1 MGSFTQGSTGSEG
14 PDCDENST
22 AGVWPHGSPHSDQH
36 SGPVGHGL
44 GPQDKLDLR
53 SVLLAKAV
61 QYEIIPRLM
70 LAHRS
75 TESCSEQLGQ
85 ALAHVSPQD
94 VHRFARV
101 ILEEDDVVVRQHVQA
116 LRQRGVPVETLFLE
130 LLAPAARYLGE
141 LWEQDLCS
149 FTDVTV
155 GLGRLQQVLRDNSAH
170 LPEVT
175 TTSSHNGRPYRV
187 LLLPCPGEQ
196 HTFGL
201 FLVAE
206 FFHRAGWEVHSEF
219 LPRNGAPQALVQD
232 SWYDVVGFSLGNPK
246 YFSELS
252 DCIEQI
258 RHKSINSD
266 ISIICGGAAFSLNT
280 ELALNCPADAVITD
294 GSLAPETAR
303 DLLARHG
310 TRAAT
315 NARH

>member
-1 MGSFTQGSTGSEG
+1 MGSFTQGSTGQEG
-14 PDCDENST
+14 PDCDEHSP
-22 AGVWPHGSPHSDQH
+22 AGVWPHGPPLSPQRN
-36 SGPVGHGL
+36 GPVGL
-44 GPQDKLDLR
+44 APDPQDKLDLR

-75 TESCSEQLGQ
+75 PESCSEQLGQ
-85 ALAHVSPQD
+85 ALAHVSPEE

-101 ILEEDDVVVRQHVQA
+101 ILEEEDVVVRQHVQA

-175 TTSSHNGRPYRV
+175 TSSQSGRPKRV

-206 FFHRAGWEVHSEF
+206 FFHRAGWEVQSEF
-219 LPRNGAPQALVQD
+219 LPRHGAPQALVQE

-246 YFSELS
+246 YFSDLIQ
-252 DCIEQI
+252 CIGQI
-258 RHKSINSD
+258 KQKSLNSN
-266 ISIICGGAAFSLNT
+266 ISIICGGAAFGLHP
-280 ELALNCPADAVITD
+280 ELVLNCPADAVITD
-294 GSLAPETAR
+294 GSLAPQTAQ
-303 DLLARHG
+303 DLLARHPA
-310 TRAAT
+310 RAAPGA
-315 NARH
+315 NQ